1 MSVANG
7 FNRVEG
13 AAAAAL
19 RRCAASVMTALTVLA
34 RPARGNARLL
44 SLSPRQLAIAGGAFL
59 AVYLLSMMTI
69 DAAAIRGVGHLPSW
83 IISFIDDITFFVI

>member
-44 SLSPRQLAIAGGAFL
+44 FRRASLR
-59 AVYLLSMMTI
+59 
-69 DAAAIRGVGHLPSW
+69 
-83 IISFIDDITFFVI
+83 